1 MREGGEREGKWR
13 VHARCAARRRRGLDL
28 PCSGAYVVPVVVHV
42 CVVPCAALLVLS
54 FIWRGLS
61 HLERF
66 EFVLASPCLP
76 SRLPLTSW
84 VPLSSFLPCVLVLP
98 FALFY

>member
-1 MREGGEREGKWR
+1 MTGVGAVRGTVTSRIGPALFGCLCCACR
-13 VHARCAARRRRGLDL
+13 VHVRVVSCAT
-28 PCSGAYVVPVVVHV
+28 
-42 CVVPCAALLVLS
+42 LLVLS

-66 EFVLASPCLP
+66 EFVIATPCLD

>member
-1 MREGGEREGKWR
+1 MNTKEEWR
-13 VHARCAARRRRGLDL
+13 VLARCAARRRRGLDL
-28 PCSGAYVVPVVVHV
+28 PCSGASVVPVVVHV